1 MKARIIAAV
10 CSAAVALGCGLSQSV
25 SADGEMVSYEP
36 TTENVKTLGRTYYN
50 GESLWF
56 SLTASGAEYQFTGTT
71 TAITITGDGN
81 AISATEGARIGFFAD
96 GKKVDDVMLTE
107 NPQKVTLDLGED
119 KLHTV
124 SVVKLSESANSSVLI
139 DEIEA
144 DGAISPTESKSH
156 SIEFIGDSITC
167 GYGVDGKSENDHFLT
182 STEDGTKTYA
192 YKTAQLFDS
201 DYSMVSYSGY
211 GVLSGYTSNDKI
223 NSNSIVSKYYDKVGF
238 SWGWID
244 GKNISQVDWDFS
256 SSPELVV
263 VNLGTNDDS
272 YTKGKADRIEAFTA
286 EYVDLIKLIREK
298 NPNSE
303 ILCTLGIMGQDLYPA
318 IEDAVKQYVDETGDT
333 KINSLKFDVQNL
345 EDGLGSDW
353 HPSEKTHA
361 KAAHKLADKITE
373 LYGWSVNDV
382 DIDPI
387 DSSSE
392 EDTSSE
398 DNSDAS
404 SDENSETE
412 NSSSEATTDTSSAA
426 DSSANSSA
434 TSSASS
440 SAASSSSASGN
451 KDASPQTGVTAVASA
466 VAIFFAVSAIV
477 SKKKK

>member
-1 MKARIIAAV
+1 
-10 CSAAVALGCGLSQSV
+10 
-25 SADGEMVSYEP
+25 
-36 TTENVKTLGRTYYN
+36 
-50 GESLWF
+50 
-56 SLTASGAEYQFTGTT
+56 
-71 TAITITGDGN
+71 
-81 AISATEGARIGFFAD
+81 
-96 GKKVDDVMLTE
+96 
-107 NPQKVTLDLGED
+107 
-119 KLHTV
+119 
-124 SVVKLSESANSSVLI
+124 
-139 DEIEA
+139 
-144 DGAISPTESKSH
+144 
-156 SIEFIGDSITC
+156 
-167 GYGVDGKSENDHFLT
+167 
-182 STEDGTKTYA
+182 
-192 YKTAQLFDS
+192 
-201 DYSMVSYSGY
+201 
-211 GVLSGYTSNDKI
+211 
-223 NSNSIVSKYYDKVGF
+223 
-238 SWGWID
+238 
-244 GKNISQVDWDFS
+244 
-256 SSPELVV
+256 
-263 VNLGTNDDS
+263 
-272 YTKGKADRIEAFTA
+272 
-286 EYVDLIKLIREK
+286 
-298 NPNSE
+298 
-303 ILCTLGIMGQDLYPA
+303 MGQDLYPA

-412 NSSSEATTDTSSAA
+412 SSSSEATTDTSSAA

-466 VAIFFAVSAIV
+466 AAIFFAASAIV